1 MTIKQSIDLLKKVK
15 KVLRSLEGE
24 NPAVWRQAHGHHS
37 FGIPHRISV
46 GFGHTSVVVCFAYE
60 LTVVASGIFRLFERE
75 KKRVG
80 INTYP
85 PPHIGSGIVS
95 FRTAH
100 PVRNSFLPA

>member
-1 MTIKQSIDLLKKVK
+1 MTIKQSIGLLKKVK
-15 KVLRSLEGE
+15 KVFRSLEGE
-24 NPAVWRQAHGHHS
+24 NPDDRKFAHGHHS
-37 FGIPHRISV
+37 FGIPHHTSV

-60 LTVVASGIFRLFERE
+60 PTVVVRGIFRLFGRE

-95 FRTAH
+95 F
-100 PVRNSFLPA
+100 